1 MLEDHSS
8 ECVKIGCSSLRT
20 FPFSLVLRDKTIQGD
35 LIIHKEPKETIYYSN
50 IEVTIALF
58 EVDNFIIKPRFDVTN
73 LLNDE
78 KVKFRSKSFSNQ
90 SLINIVK
97 SAKYKKLP
105 KDVLRSQS
113 NLFETF
119 YKDELSNP
127 NPIFALKGS
136 ITLWIDF
143 AKDSEGETISKLKNF
158 KSLISEQA
166 FAQVDKNFTIICQGE
181 KFHFNKILLSLV
193 SEVFAKM
200 VQGPFN
206 KEATSNT
213 AEIVDFSPDTIRTF
227 QKFAFE
233 DQEIKDEDVNVELL
247 MFAQKYLMTPLVT
260 KCKEQLL
267 ATITHGNVF
276 DIIKTAYFLDD
287 ENMFKI
293 ASEYIKVNS
302 NDLEDTDEWL
312 SLEETNPKIMIK
324 VLKMHY

>member
-1 MLEDHSS
+1 MSIKIASQENYKGKEIKLEIDIPDTLVLEDHSS

-200 VQGPFN
+200 VQDPFN

-213 AEIVDFSPDTIRTF
+213 VEIVDFPPETIRTF

-233 DQEIKDEDVNVELL
+233 NEEIR
-247 MFAQKYLMTPLVT
+247 
-260 KCKEQLL
+260 
-267 ATITHGNVF
+267 
-276 DIIKTAYFLDD
+276 
-287 ENMFKI
+287 
-293 ASEYIKVNS
+293 
-302 NDLEDTDEWL
+302 
-312 SLEETNPKIMIK
+312 
-324 VLKMHY
+324 